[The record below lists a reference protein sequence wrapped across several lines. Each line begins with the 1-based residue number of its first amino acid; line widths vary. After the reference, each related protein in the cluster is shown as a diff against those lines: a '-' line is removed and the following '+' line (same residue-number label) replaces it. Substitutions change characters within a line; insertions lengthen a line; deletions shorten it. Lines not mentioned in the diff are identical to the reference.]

1 MYDNNSS
8 WRKSDNIFN
17 SLNDLKSY
25 VEKIDEDNKITIKEL
40 KNLFKNKIQN
50 IEDRLD
56 KLENNNKSNKDKSS
70 ISQIKNKNDSQKILD
85 NKED

>member
-25 VEKIDEDNKITIKEL
+25 LEKIDEDNKITIKEL

-70 ISQIKNKNDSQKILD
+70 ISQIINKNDSQKILD

>member
-25 VEKIDEDNKITIKEL
+25 LEKIDEDNKITIKEL
-40 KNLFKNKIQN
+40 KNLFKNKIRN

>member
-17 SLNDLKSY
+17 SLNDFKSY
-25 VEKIDEDNKITIKEL
+25 VEKIYEDNKITIKEL
-40 KNLFKNKIQN
+40 KNLFKNKIRN